1 MIIRD
6 RAFLCASSGNVV
18 AETVSFDS
26 AIERWVVSSAKFP
39 LLGSTCLTNSK
50 LLDGSLD
57 YDITEDAV
65 CRLVPQTALRSS
77 AQRGTRCSFPVNFP
91 KAR

>member
-26 AIERWVVSSAKFP
+26 AFERWVVSSAKFP
-39 LLGSTCLTNSK
+39 LLGSACLTNNK
-50 LLDGSLD
+50 VLDGSLD
-57 YDITEDAV
+57 YGITEEAV
-65 CRLVPQTALRSS
+65 CRLVLQTAL
-77 AQRGTRCSFPVNFP
+77 CS
-91 KAR
+91 